1 MEEGGFCTRAKSGL
15 HVNPSQGRLSMS
27 MRARRCLCGHGTP
40 VILLQNR
47 CLCATGQP
55 GHDEDGQMVVLL
67 DRDRYL
73 DFMHWQLRHI
83 ADVVK
88 RTGGPEPDA
97 APVSGGNR
105 EVHSC
110 A

>member
-1 MEEGGFCTRAKSGL
+1 
-15 HVNPSQGRLSMS
+15 MS

-55 GHDEDGQMVVLL
+55 GHDEDGQMAVLL
-67 DRDRYL
+67 DQDRYL

-88 RTGGPEPDA
+88 RTGGPELDA
-97 APVSGGNR
+97 APAWDGSRQDRGCVRPRG
-105 EVHSC
+105 
-110 A
+110 

>member
-1 MEEGGFCTRAKSGL
+1 MA
-15 HVNPSQGRLSMS
+15 
-27 MRARRCLCGHGTP
+27 
-40 VILLQNR
+40 
-47 CLCATGQP
+47 
-55 GHDEDGQMVVLL
+55 VLL
-67 DRDRYL
+67 DQDRYL

>member
-1 MEEGGFCTRAKSGL
+1 M
-15 HVNPSQGRLSMS
+15 
-27 MRARRCLCGHGTP
+27 
-40 VILLQNR
+40 ILLQNR

-88 RTGGPEPDA
+88 RT
-97 APVSGGNR
+97 
-105 EVHSC
+105 
-110 A
+110 

>member
-1 MEEGGFCTRAKSGL
+1 M
-15 HVNPSQGRLSMS
+15 NPLQGRLSMS
-27 MRARRCLCGHGTP
+27 MRVRRCLCGSRCTP

-73 DFMHWQLRHI
+73 DFMHWQLWHI
-83 ADVVK
+83 ADVMK
-88 RTGGPEPDA
+88 RTGEPEEDV
-97 APVSGGNR
+97 APASGGSR
-105 EVHSC
+105 EDPGC
-110 A
+110 AGPHG

>member
-1 MEEGGFCTRAKSGL
+1 MEEGGFCTRAKAGL

-55 GHDEDGQMVVLL
+55 GHDEDGQMVLLL
-67 DRDRYL
+67 DRDCYL

-83 ADVVK
+83 ADVVNTEGFITK
-88 RTGGPEPDA
+88 G
-97 APVSGGNR
+97 
-105 EVHSC
+105 
-110 A
+110 

>member
-1 MEEGGFCTRAKSGL
+1 
-15 HVNPSQGRLSMS
+15 
-27 MRARRCLCGHGTP
+27 

-55 GHDEDGQMVVLL
+55 GHDEDGQMAVLL
-67 DRDRYL
+67 DQDRYL

-88 RTGGPEPDA
+88 RTGGPEPGA
-97 APVSGGNR
+97 APASGGSR
-105 EVHSC
+105 EDPGY
-110 A
+110 AGPRG

>member
-1 MEEGGFCTRAKSGL
+1 M
-15 HVNPSQGRLSMS
+15 
-27 MRARRCLCGHGTP
+27 
-40 VILLQNR
+40 ILLQNR

-88 RTGGPEPDA
+88 RTGGPEEDV
-97 APVSGGNR
+97 APVSGDSP
-105 EVHSC
+105 EAPSC
-110 A
+110 DRPPG